1 MSATSGGPLHDSVM
15 RDGLYDAMNAAG
27 IDRDRGT
34 GKLFVC
40 STTSGTRSGWLAAQ
54 AFPLS
59 DVQRYM
65 GHAQIETTMLYVHHT
80 PQHDAA
86 DKLSRLAAEAP
97 ANSVPALEALT
108 SS

>member
-1 MSATSGGPLHDSVM
+1 V
-15 RDGLYDAMNAAG
+15 
-27 IDRDRGT
+27 
-34 GKLFVC
+34 
-40 STTSGTRSGWLAAQ
+40 Q

-59 DVQRYM
+59 DVQRYR

-97 ANSVPALEALT
+97 ANSVPR
-108 SS
+108 SKR